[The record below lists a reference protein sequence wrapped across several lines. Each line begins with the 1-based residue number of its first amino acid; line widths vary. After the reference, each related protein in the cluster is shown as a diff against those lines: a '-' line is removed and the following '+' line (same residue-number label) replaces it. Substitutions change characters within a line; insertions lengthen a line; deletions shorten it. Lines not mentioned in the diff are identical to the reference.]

1 MAPAAHVVQA
11 KATRHDFST
20 GSRSALGALAAT
32 RVVLLA
38 HYPSDV
44 VAGWG
49 IGALINKAVGAA
61 FGGTE
66 RSLLENVASATPLQP
81 Y

>member
-1 MAPAAHVVQA
+1 MRWRAPLL
-11 KATRHDFST
+11 S
-20 GSRSALGALAAT
+20 GLGTLAAT

-44 VAGWG
+44 LAGWG

-61 FGGTE
+61 FGRAE
-66 RSLLENVASATPLQP
+66 HSASKNIAAATAL
-81 Y
+81 

>member
-1 MAPAAHVVQA
+1 
-11 KATRHDFST
+11 
-20 GSRSALGALAAT
+20 
-32 RVVLLA
+32 VLLA

-61 FGGTE
+61 FKTAE
-66 RSLLENVASATPLQP
+66 RAASKVSCSTAAAAALNEPP
-81 Y
+81 